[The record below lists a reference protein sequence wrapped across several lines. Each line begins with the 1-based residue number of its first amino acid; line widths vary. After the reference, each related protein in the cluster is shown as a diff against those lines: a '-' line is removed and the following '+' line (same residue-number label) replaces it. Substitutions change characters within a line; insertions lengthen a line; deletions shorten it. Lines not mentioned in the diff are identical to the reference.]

1 MTGSDDL
8 RGLEYSALM
17 GQVRDLDRTAQWGW
31 LAAVIAAAALTSSGI
46 GARSAGLM
54 LPAVLCAAFGYYT
67 FLRGRRK
74 SRLIEGYI
82 QEFFEK
88 DRDGAKWHT
97 RLAQLATLPGV
108 QDSAEWMPL
117 TLSNLVTLVA
127 VVLSWTFAETSPRGE
142 FMAGFTTMTG
152 VAFAV
157 HSIVE
162 SMRTEQTVAASGWPQ
177 VSGALR
183 EVSTTGSDRRFAGSG
198 R

>member
-1 MTGSDDL
+1 MLGTDDL
-8 RGLEYSALM
+8 RGLEYTALM
-17 GQVRDLDRTAQWGW
+17 GQARDLDRTAQWGW
-31 LAAVIAAAALTSSGI
+31 LGAVIAAAALTSGGI

-54 LPAVLCAAFGYYT
+54 LPVVLCAAFGYYT
-67 FLRGRRK
+67 FLRARRK
-74 SRLIEGYI
+74 SRLIEGYV

-88 DRDGAKWHT
+88 NRDGAHWHT
-97 RLAQLATLPGV
+97 RLAHLVTLPGV
-108 QDSAEWMPL
+108 LDSADWMPL

-127 VVLSWTFAETSPRGE
+127 VVMSWTFAETSPRGE

-157 HSIVE
+157 HSIME
-162 SMRTEQTVAASGWPQ
+162 SMRTEQTVASAGWSQ

-183 EVSTTGSDRRFAGSG
+183 EVSSTGSERRIGGSG